1 MKNNKKESETT
12 RTRAKT
18 PKTSPE
24 STKESAKPTVKKRSS
39 AKSTQVSALLKPRAD
54 APAVSTAVAPVV
66 PTAVSVPET
75 KTKRAATA
83 SMPTRSALFNI
94 IQTHAV
100 NYKKPL
106 TTIQIAQEFDV
117 LPAQVG
123 TLQSLLDQMTAAGDI
138 KMNPKG
144 SYTPLSPEPLIA
156 GRLQTHKDGYGFLIN
171 DDGEDVFIAERQ
183 MRGAWHGDTITVR
196 ITGTARNG
204 KREGEVVE
212 VTQRKFSQVVGR
224 LINES
229 GVWLVSPDDVRL
241 RTDILV
247 AADELAGALAN
258 QIVVVGLK
266 AYGDEHSM
274 PTGRVLEV
282 LGNSDDAGMEIEI
295 AVRKFDVPHVF
306 SDRTEQQVAKLA
318 DTVSEAE
325 WAGRVDLR
333 DVPLVTID
341 GEDARDFDD
350 AVYCEPVK
358 TGRKI
363 TGYRLLVAIAD
374 VSHYVK
380 DKTPLNEDALT
391 RATSVYFPRRV
402 VPMLPEKLSNGL
414 CSLNPHVERLCM
426 VADMMVDLDG
436 QVTAY
441 QFFEAVMHSAAR
453 LTYNQV
459 WEFIDQGTG
468 HINDNFKPLAPQ
480 IHSLYALYKT
490 LLAAREKRG
499 AMEFETVETYMVA
512 DENGKIKEILPR
524 TRNDAH
530 RLIEEC
536 MLAANVCAA
545 EFIES
550 SDRNCL
556 YRNHEGPTPEKLEA
570 LRKSLALASIR
581 MGGGDKPTPSDY
593 AAVMRQ
599 VVGRPDA
606 QTLQTLML
614 RSMQQAVYAPD
625 NLGHFGLAYP
635 AYTHFTSP
643 IRRYP
648 DLLVHRTI
656 KSILNGQ
663 RYTPMTE
670 QIPLL
675 EDTRKKKPWPDEA
688 LNQLE
693 KQKGKKDASHAVWVS
708 LGDHASMCERRA
720 DEASRDV
727 MAWLKCEY
735 MKQFVG
741 EVMPGKISSVTNFG
755 AFVTL
760 TDVYVDGLI
769 HISELGSDY
778 FEFDDAAMC
787 LRGRASGAVYRLN
800 DEVKVK
806 IAGVDS
812 DTRRVDFVL
821 VLPDGTSGKGTR
833 GGRGGS
839 GSNPRS
845 DTKSKTEAAK
855 KSGKR
860 DERADAKPSRSS
872 RQRSKR

>member
-1 MKNNKKESETT
+1 MKNNKKESPSAISHTKPTT
-12 RTRAKT
+12 SAKT
-18 PKTSPE
+18 AKTKSQTSAP
-24 STKESAKPTVKKRSS
+24 STTKKRAN
-39 AKSTQVSALLKPRAD
+39 AKSSQVSALFTP
-54 APAVSTAVAPVV
+54 STAVLAPTSKPVEV
-66 PTAVSVPET
+66 AKKPLPANL
-75 KTKRAATA
+75 
-83 SMPTRSALFNI
+83 PTRSVLFNT

-106 TTIQIAQEFDV
+106 TAIQIAQELDV

-123 TLQSLLDQMTAAGDI
+123 SLQILLDQMTAAGDI

-144 SYTPLSPEPLIA
+144 SYAPLSTEPLIT
-156 GRLQTHKDGYGFLIN
+156 GRIQTHKDGYGFLIN
-171 DDGEDVFIAERQ
+171 DGEDVFIAERQ
-183 MRGAWHGDTITVR
+183 MRGAWHGDMVTVR

-212 VTQRKFSQVVGR
+212 VTERKFSQVVGR
-224 LINES
+224 LLNEN

-247 AADELAGALAN
+247 AADDLAGALVN
-258 QIVVVGLK
+258 QIVVVALK
-266 AYGDEHSM
+266 AYGDEHAM
-274 PTGRVLEV
+274 PIGRVVEV
-282 LGNSDDAGMEIEI
+282 LGNADDSGMEIEI

-306 SDRTEQQVAKLA
+306 SERTEQQVAKLS
-318 DTVSEAE
+318 DTVSPDE
-325 WAGRVDLR
+325 WVGRIDLR

-350 AVYCEPVK
+350 AVYCEPIK
-358 TGRKI
+358 TGRKV

-380 DKTPLNEDALT
+380 DKTPLNEDALL

-426 VADMMVDLDG
+426 VADMVIDLDG

-459 WEFIDQGTG
+459 WEFLDKGTG
-468 HINDNFKPLAPQ
+468 HIAENFAHLSPQ
-480 IHSLYALYKT
+480 IKSLYDLFKV
-490 LLAAREKRG
+490 LLQAREKRG
-499 AMEFETVETYMVA
+499 AMEFETVETYMVP
-512 DENGKIKEILPR
+512 DENGKIKEIVPR

-545 EFIES
+545 EFIET
-550 SDRNCL
+550 SDRLCL

-570 LRKSLALASIR
+570 LRKSLKIAGLHI
-581 MGGGDKPTPSDY
+581 GGGDKPTPKDY

-599 VVGRPDA
+599 VIGRPDA
-606 QTLQTLML
+606 AGLQTLLL

-625 NLGHFGLAYP
+625 NLGHFGLAYS
-635 AYTHFTSP
+635 AYAHFTSP

-656 KSILNGQ
+656 KSILSGQ

-675 EDTRKKKPWPDEA
+675 EDTRKAKLWADDK
-688 LNQLE
+688 LNELE
-693 KQKGKKDASHAVWVS
+693 KQKQKKDSTHPIWVK
-708 LGDHASMCERRA
+708 LGTHASMCERRA

-727 MAWLKCEY
+727 TAWLKCEY
-735 MKQFVG
+735 MKQFIGETMVG
-741 EVMPGKISSVTNFG
+741 TISSVTNFG

-760 TDVYVDGLI
+760 KDAYVDGLV
-769 HISELGSDY
+769 HISELGQDY
-778 FEFDDAAMC
+778 FEFDEVSYS
-787 LRGRASGAVYRLN
+787 LRGRASGVVYRLN
-800 DEVKVK
+800 DEVSVK

-812 DTRRVDFVL
+812 DTRRVDFAL
-821 VLPDGTSGKGTR
+821 VLPEGQQGKSR
-833 GGRGGS
+833 RH
-839 GSNPRS
+839 P
-845 DTKSKTEAAK
+845 SKTESATLRTTQAANNRTNSTK
-855 KSGKR
+855 QNKR
-860 DERADAKPSRSS
+860 DARLKQSEERPAKSS
-872 RQRSKR
+872 RKRSKR